1 METIQKITIQHGIIL
16 KKMTTNQKKI
26 FNTEDEF
33 KPSRSKVTIQEK

>member
-1 METIQKITIQHGIIL
+1 METIQKITTQHGIIL
-16 KKMTTNQKKI
+16 KKMTNQIKI